1 MLDCPDGCALSCPL
15 CCACFHSSVLHLA
28 AGHPIV
34 ALPASTAPADYVSH
48 YLAGLVGLLTLAAQL
63 THGAAPGLPHL
74 RSLNPYV
81 GSVLNAAA
89 APNPNSPAAAVA
101 MPRQPC
107 GVTLTGGLQI
117 HGGVSSFAFQGTNAH
132 AVLSA
137 APFAAKQSIPM
148 QQTGSLLLQQQRYW
162 VLPKAHSLL
171 THVTCSTS
179 SVVMQCDLAQPS
191 LAFLLHHQ
199 VLGRALFPAAGML
212 EVAAAAATA
221 LLHDQSPSNS
231 TVATVT
237 GLAIAAPIVLSDAKS
252 KQLVPGLVLQ
262 TSVSSA
268 TGALQIGC
276 ISASRELVSVN
287 ASCTIS
293 LGLQS
298 SQGTLSSI
306 RQNSGSAGLSEL
318 LSEIL
323 RGSDGSDSSDAQT
336 ERSRRAG
343 SKAGTGAEAIGEV
356 ALPFEAALSG
366 FLIPPQTLDSSLH
379 LGVVAE
385 GSGVRVPIA
394 AKAFTVSSTALV
406 NSTAPYAMHAVAAP
420 QGTFNPNQA
429 TTDFSLLGSGTHQ
442 VVLSGMMTKILPS
455 AADHASS
462 GAAADTEQLRQLQ
475 AMYEVQ
481 SDCVS
486 EPIASIVPQLGMR
499 RNSCSLGM
507 LQGGGL
513 LSMKTTNA
521 VDAASAVLQQIHA
534 SRIDSQQEL
543 HFTTGTA
550 SYHMSQSSVEH
561 VMHGVVSGLL
571 RTVATEMSSTAVSLR
586 TCSTPS
592 DSSSAQLALTPAQ
605 GQSGSLNTTV
615 AAQSALAQPQ
625 LVSSSMQA
633 AQTGLFQLRAQ
644 PRGSLENI
652 APVPF
657 DRASVKL
664 QPLEV
669 LLQVQAVGVN
679 FRDVLN
685 VLGMYPGDPGS
696 PGADCSGQFLCWYLA
711 SLFSPSLYCW
721 LHCTLTC
728 TSCMCTMNLSHTD
741 LTDCGPSVIL
751 CYRAKADCIVT
762 VHGFNCCLQSFC
774 FLTPKKLLN

>member
-1 MLDCPDGCALSCPL
+1 M
-15 CCACFHSSVLHLA
+15 
-28 AGHPIV
+28 
-34 ALPASTAPADYVSH
+34 
-48 YLAGLVGLLTLAAQL
+48 GLLTLAAQL
-63 THGAAPGLPHL
+63 THGAAPGLLHL

-89 APNPNSPAAAVA
+89 AANPNNPAAAVA

-107 GVTLTGGLQI
+107 GVTLTGGLQV

-132 AVLSA
+132 AVLST
-137 APFAAKQSIPM
+137 APFAEKQSTPM
-148 QQTGSLLLQQQRYW
+148 QQAGSLLLQHQRYW

-171 THVTCSTS
+171 THVTCSAS
-179 SVVMQCDLAQPS
+179 RVVMQCDLTQPS

-237 GLAIAAPIVLSDAKS
+237 GLTIAAPIVLSDPKS

-262 TSVSSA
+262 TSVSTA

-276 ISASRELVSVN
+276 ISASRELASVN
-287 ASCTIS
+287 AGCTIS

-298 SQGTLSSI
+298 SQRTLSSTG
-306 RQNSGSAGLSEL
+306 QNSGSGGLSKL
-318 LSEIL
+318 LSEISWGL
-323 RGSDGSDSSDAQT
+323 SSSDAQT
-336 ERSRRAG
+336 ERRSRRAG
-343 SKAGTGAEAIGEV
+343 SEAGTGAEAIGEV
-356 ALPFEAALSG
+356 VLPFEAALAG

-394 AKAFTVSSTALV
+394 AEAFTVSSTASV

-420 QGTFNPNQA
+420 QGASSPNQA

-442 VVLSGMMTKILPS
+442 VVLSGMVTKTLPS
-455 AADHASS
+455 AEHASS
-462 GAAADTEQLRQLQ
+462 GAAADTEQLQPLQ

-486 EPIASIVPQLGMR
+486 EPIASTVPQLALR

-513 LSMKTTNA
+513 LSIQATNA

-534 SRIDSQQEL
+534 SQSDSQQEL
-543 HFTTGTA
+543 HFMTGTA
-550 SYHMSQSSVEH
+550 SHHMSQSPVGH

-571 RTVATEMSSTAVSLR
+571 RTAATEMSSTTISLR
-586 TCSTPS
+586 TDSAPS
-592 DSSSAQLALTPAQ
+592 DSSGAQLALTLAQ
-605 GQSGSLNTTV
+605 GQSGYLNTTLT
-615 AAQSALAQPQ
+615 AQSALAQPQ
-625 LVSSSMQA
+625 LVLSSIQA
-633 AQTGLFQLRAQ
+633 AQTGLFQLRAR

-685 VLGMYPGDPGS
+685 VLGMYPGDPGA
-696 PGADCSGQFLCWYLA
+696 PGADCSG
-711 SLFSPSLYCW
+711 
-721 LHCTLTC
+721 
-728 TSCMCTMNLSHTD
+728 
-741 LTDCGPSVIL
+741 
-751 CYRAKADCIVT
+751 
-762 VHGFNCCLQSFC
+762 
-774 FLTPKKLLN
+774 